1 LLEFNGQL
9 YASTYNK
16 AEGGEIWR
24 SSNGLN
30 WSRVA
35 RQGFGVPTNS
45 EIFRFAVFSDTLYA
59 STWSYT
65 TAHGA
70 EIWRSST
77 GISGDWTRVVT
88 NGFGDANNGGVL
100 SFEVFNGY
108 LYAGTRN
115 LTTGPEVWRTNNGTS
130 WVQVNADG
138 FGDTNNSGLS
148 AFTTFHGYLYASTSH
163 KTAATGTQIWRC
175 QACDGSDWTRVVD
188 SGFGNVNTRTWSA
201 LEVFDGYLYCVA
213 GNWITGMEVWRTTD
227 GTNWVQV
234 EFAGFGDSNNGAPYL
249 DSAVTVF
256 NNRLFIGTWND
267 ANGGEV
273 WRKTVVT
280 ADFTA
285 SPTSGP
291 APLAVTFTNTSTG
304 EYITSRWNF
313 GDGVTSTLTNP
324 THTYTTAGSYTVTLT
339 VGDGVDS
346 NTVTRTNYIAVY
358 TPVQVDFTASP
369 TSGIA
374 PLTVVFTNTST
385 GDYTTSLWDFG
396 DGITSTLTS
405 PTHTYTAAGVYT
417 VTLTAS
423 GPGGSDTEV
432 KAGYITVRYSVYLP
446 LIMRQYN
453 YP

>member
-1 LLEFNGQL
+1 
-9 YASTYNK
+9 
-16 AEGGEIWR
+16 
-24 SSNGLN
+24 
-30 WSRVA
+30 
-35 RQGFGVPTNS
+35 
-45 EIFRFAVFSDTLYA
+45 
-59 STWSYT
+59 
-65 TAHGA
+65 
-70 EIWRSST
+70 
-77 GISGDWTRVVT
+77 
-88 NGFGDANNGGVL
+88 
-100 SFEVFNGY
+100 
-108 LYAGTRN
+108 
-115 LTTGPEVWRTNNGTS
+115 
-130 WVQVNADG
+130 
-138 FGDTNNSGLS
+138 
-148 AFTTFHGYLYASTSH
+148 
-163 KTAATGTQIWRC
+163 
-175 QACDGSDWTRVVD
+175 
-188 SGFGNVNTRTWSA
+188 
-201 LEVFDGYLYCVA
+201 
-213 GNWITGMEVWRTTD
+213 
-227 GTNWVQV
+227 VQV